1 MLVDTA
7 HSKRFTPKR
16 ERPDFKDYGIAKSP
30 KGLMDW
36 AWADE
41 QLTKARNYW
50 IASTR
55 ADGRPHVAPVW
66 GVWFDG
72 AVYFSSARSSI
83 KAQNLSARPDVV
95 IHLESGDDVVIFEG
109 RAIEVKD
116 EAVMAKVGPVYEAK
130 YGMGDISLNES
141 SAWFAIAPRSAL
153 GWLEKDFPNTAT
165 RWVFEDGGR

>member
-1 MLVDTA
+1 VNP
-7 HSKRFTPKR
+7 KETPRR
-16 ERPDFKDYGIAKSP
+16 ERPGIKDYGIATGP

-36 AWADE
+36 SWADE
-41 QLTKARNYW
+41 QLAKSRNYW

-83 KAQNLSARPDVV
+83 KAQNLLARPDVIV
-95 IHLESGDDVVIFEG
+95 HLESGDDVVIIEG
-109 RAIEVKD
+109 RAVEVKD
-116 EAVMAKVGPVYEAK
+116 AAVMATVGPAYGAK
-130 YGMGDISLNES
+130 YGMGAPELDPG
-141 SAWFAIAPRSAL
+141 SAWFAIAPRSVL

-165 RWVFEDGGR
+165 RWVFEDGE